1 MVSIA
6 ALRGPSL
13 LGVGLFGAWP
23 WHDLRRLRFR
33 AIERRPGRPGVWREF
48 AVMLAVTAVVWFFG
62 VEPVI
67 HDLVKHDGIL
77 NPEPEPR
84 VLR

>member
-1 MVSIA
+1 MSRLQLALNVDDLEA
-6 ALRGPSL
+6 ATAFYS
-13 LGVGLFGAWP
+13 
-23 WHDLRRLRFR
+23 RL
-33 AIERRPGRPGVWREF
+33 
-48 AVMLAVTAVVWFFG
+48 FG